1 MDSSKQET
9 IGKKI
14 KKRRHELKLMQ
25 EGLAR
30 KADVSYTTFVKIES
44 GVVKSPSIQT
54 IMKIADGLEI
64 SLDQLIKG

>member
-14 KKRRHELKLMQ
+14 KKRRHELKLTQ

-30 KADVSYTTFVKIES
+30 KADIPYTTFVKIEAD
-44 GVVKSPSIQT
+44 VVKSPSVDT
-54 IMKIADGLEI
+54 VKKIA
-64 SLDQLIKG
+64 